1 LKSWLRITLYKT
13 EGYNSRVYS
22 YENDLLYY
30 FAIPEFHGTGI
41 RSYLNLKWQPIRA
54 IALYYKV
61 GYTLRQGASSM
72 GSGNDAS
79 PGDHRFDVRGQIFFK
94 F

>member
-1 LKSWLRITLYKT
+1 MAFYKSD
-13 EGYNSRVYS
+13 GYNSRVYS

-30 FAIPEFHGTGI
+30 FAIPEFHGTGV
-41 RSYLNLKWQPIRA
+41 RSYLNLKWQTGKSVSIY
-54 IALYYKV
+54 LKG
-61 GYTLRQGASSM
+61 GYTLREGATSL

-79 PGDHRFDVRGQIFFK
+79 AGNHRVELRGQVFLK